1 MRNVRF
7 RLVPYP
13 SFFRSLAVGVAFAR
27 ASHSP
32 ARDDYG
38 ASLAAIM
45 AKKGQKGPGKP
56 FLEWCAENGERGERL
71 ANEFREE
78 LPTELT
84 NGSTYKAKWKC
95 LKCKHVWRAKVCNR
109 TRSDKPTGCPMCA
122 HNAPPSK
129 TKNFLAWCEK
139 NGELG
144 KKLSREY
151 VDKDKPPTAVTK
163 ASNYKAKWKCSNV
176 ECKHVWRAQVGGR
189 TKSDKPAGC
198 PKCANQMP
206 LSKTNN
212 FLAWCEKNGELGKKL
227 SREYVDKD
235 KPPTALTKASHYKA
249 LWKCEECKHVWRA
262 TVYHRTTSNRPSG
275 CPECNPTG
283 PKQHTKKRRR
293 GE

>member
-1 MRNVRF
+1 MVKKRGANQQ
-7 RLVPYP
+7 
-13 SFFRSLAVGVAFAR
+13 AR
-27 ASHSP
+27 
-32 ARDDYG
+32 
-38 ASLAAIM
+38 
-45 AKKGQKGPGKP
+45 GKP
-56 FLEWCAENGERGERL
+56 FLEWCAENGKRGERL

-235 KPPTALTKASHYKA
+235 KPPTELTKASHYKA

-262 TVYHRTTSNRPSG
+262 TVNHRTKSDKPTG
-275 CPECNPTG
+275 CPACYTTRARQPG
-283 PKQHTKKRRR
+283 KRQRVD
-293 GE
+293 

>member
-1 MRNVRF
+1 MVKKRGANQQ
-7 RLVPYP
+7 
-13 SFFRSLAVGVAFAR
+13 AR
-27 ASHSP
+27 
-32 ARDDYG
+32 
-38 ASLAAIM
+38 
-45 AKKGQKGPGKP
+45 GKP

-176 ECKHVWRAQVGGR
+176 ECKHVWRAQVGR
-189 TKSDKPAGC
+189 SHEERQTRRVS
-198 PKCANQMP
+198 
-206 LSKTNN
+206 
-212 FLAWCEKNGELGKKL
+212 EV
-227 SREYVDKD
+227 RESNAAEQDEQLPRVVREERRAREEAVARVRRQGQAADGGD
-235 KPPTALTKASHYKA
+235 ERVALQGAV
-249 LWKCEECKHVWRA
+249 EV
-262 TVYHRTTSNRPSG
+262 
-275 CPECNPTG
+275 
-283 PKQHTKKRRR
+283 
-293 GE
+293 